1 MDNLEG
7 WGKIEKEGNTVAGI
21 TGDGQWIFAW
31 EMLVICVGREDFLS
45 FSYKFFNKVLIS
57 D

>member
-21 TGDGQWIFAW
+21 TGDGQWIFA
-31 EMLVICVGREDFLS
+31 
-45 FSYKFFNKVLIS
+45 
-57 D
+57 

>member
-21 TGDGQWIFAW
+21 TGDGQWIFAL